1 MYERI
6 KRDRL
11 YEGVLAQIQ
20 ERIVTGQAKPGDQL
34 PTESE
39 LAEQF
44 GVSRSAVREAM
55 KILAAKGLVEI
66 SPGRGT
72 FVTDDLADA
81 VTETLGLFVQME
93 PKSVQDLHTIRNIL
107 EVANAEMA
115 ANSQGGEYTVDMAQA
130 IETMD
135 QALAE
140 FDTDPLGNMEKY
152 IQADLGF
159 HNHLARASGNSIA
172 VILLEAIGD
181 LLRKSRQQIFS
192 VPGSPQKAQGFHRL
206 ILEHVRNGHATEA
219 RIAMEQHL
227 RQVEDDITI
236 AIRMMEVAK

>member
-1 MYERI
+1 
-6 KRDRL
+6 
-11 YEGVLAQIQ
+11 
-20 ERIVTGQAKPGDQL
+20 
-34 PTESE
+34 
-39 LAEQF
+39 
-44 GVSRSAVREAM
+44 M

-72 FVTDDLADA
+72 FVKDNLADA
-81 VTETLGLFVQME
+81 VAETLGLFVQME
-93 PKSVQDLHTIRNIL
+93 PESVQDLHTIRNIL

-115 ANSQGGEYTVDMAQA
+115 ANNQGGEYIVEMAQA
-130 IETMD
+130 VETMD

-140 FDTDPLGNMEKY
+140 FDTDPLGNMERY
-152 IQADLGF
+152 VQADLGF
-159 HNHLARASGNSIA
+159 HNRLARASGNSIA

-192 VPGSPQKAQGFHRL
+192 VPGSPQKAQDFHRL
-206 ILEHVRNGHATEA
+206 ILEHVRNGLPTEA

-227 RQVEDDITI
+227 KQVEDDIEL

>member
-1 MYERI
+1 VYERI
-6 KRDRL
+6 KHDRL
-11 YEGVLAQIQ
+11 YEGVVAQIQ
-20 ERIVTGQAKPGDQL
+20 ERIVTGKVKPGDRL

-55 KILAAKGLVEI
+55 KILSAKGLVEI
-66 SPGRGT
+66 TPGRGT
-72 FVTDDLADA
+72 FAKDDLADA
-81 VTETLGLFVQME
+81 FVETLGLFVQME
-93 PKSVQDLHTIRNIL
+93 PEAIKDLHTIRNVL

-115 ANSQGGEYTVDMAQA
+115 ADSRGGECIEDMAQA

-135 QALAE
+135 QTLAD
-140 FDTDPLGNMEKY
+140 FDTDPLGNMERY

-159 HNHLARASGNSIA
+159 HNHLARATGNSIA

-192 VPGSPQKAQGFHRL
+192 VPGSPQKAQDFHRL
-206 ILEHVRNGHATEA
+206 ILEHVRNGCPTEA
-219 RIAMEQHL
+219 RVAMKQHL
-227 RQVEDDITI
+227 TQVEDDIKI
-236 AIRMMEVAK
+236 AIKMMEVAR